1 MSQKVSFLPA
11 MIAFTICTNQFQNE
25 NGCESLK
32 LAWYQ
37 IRLFQENTN
46 FRSEKQG
53 YFFQIFSCPWKFSI
67 GMTQKSRFQFT
78 FQSDFSETFC

>member
-53 YFFQIFSCPWKFSI
+53 YFFRYYLAPGNFP
-67 GMTQKSRFQFT
+67 
-78 FQSDFSETFC
+78 SE